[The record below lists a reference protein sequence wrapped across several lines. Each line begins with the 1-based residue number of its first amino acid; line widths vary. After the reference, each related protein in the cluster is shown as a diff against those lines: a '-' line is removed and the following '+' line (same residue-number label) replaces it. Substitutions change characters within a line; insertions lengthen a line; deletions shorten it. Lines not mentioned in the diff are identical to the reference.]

1 MPPVGIGPHRRYA
14 ATRWSDGVDSVAD
27 STPSHRQPTQTGGN
41 GPAGAWCDRQP
52 CPVSPFAGVRIHRR
66 GVQDLLVI
74 ELGAGS
80 LTCEQIAVIARE
92 REGVVLAAAVPERL
106 RLGHQAVIRLATAGP
121 VYGRSTGVGAL
132 LHRDVTDPDADP
144 SAEEHGS
151 GLMRSHAATAGP
163 PLPADHIRAM
173 TAVRIE
179 QIAVGRSGL
188 GPRTVQALVDALNQD
203 TLPTGGRFHAIGT
216 GDIAPLARLALA
228 LPADALDPGDALAL
242 MSSNALSVGRAA
254 LCVVDLDEVLHAA
267 TVVAALT
274 FLARDGA
281 AEALRAEAAG
291 PFPGPQR
298 VAGALRALGAGSRPA
313 ARLQDQFGLRTAPQ
327 TLGTAVDQATA
338 LRQVVTD
345 IARAGLENPMVL
357 TGPPAVALH
366 HGAFHALHLT
376 AALDSAALGLARA
389 AVGSTNRLALL
400 TSPMTSA
407 QVRTPTEAALQQRPF
422 LAGGPPTASGIMVLE
437 YIGAAALGVVR
448 AAAMPAALQTAELSH
463 GVEQDATFAPLAV
476 DQLADAIAAAKVL
489 VAIELVAAVRAVR
502 GRGLAVPEA
511 MTQAWQR
518 CTELPVETAD
528 RDLSGDVELAEELL
542 TDLARFGRRAA
553 ADAQA

>member
-1 MPPVGIGPHRRYA
+1 M
-14 ATRWSDGVDSVAD
+14 
-27 STPSHRQPTQTGGN
+27 QN
-41 GPAGAWCDRQP
+41 
-52 CPVSPFAGVRIHRR
+52 
-66 GVQDLLVI
+66 LLVI

-80 LTCEQIAVIARE
+80 LTCEQIAAIARA
-92 REGVVLAAAVPERL
+92 REGVLLAAGVPERL
-106 RLGHQAVIRLATAGP
+106 TLGHQAVIRLASTGP
-121 VYGRSTGVGAL
+121 VYGRSTGVGSL
-132 LHRDVTDPDADP
+132 LHRDVPDSAADP
-144 SAEEHGS
+144 SQPSADEHGA

-203 TLPTGGRFHAIGT
+203 TMPTVGRFHSIGT

-228 LPADALDPGDALAL
+228 LPSDALDAGDALAL

-254 LCVVDLDEVLHAA
+254 LCVVDLDEVLNAA

-281 AEALRAEAAG
+281 PEALRAEAAG

-298 VAGALRALGAGSRPA
+298 VAGALRSLGAGSRPP

-327 TLGTAVDQATA
+327 TLGTAVDQSAA

-376 AALDSAALGLARA
+376 AALDAAALGLARA

-437 YIGAAALGVVR
+437 YIGAAALGAVR

-463 GVEQDATFAPLAV
+463 GVEQDATFCAVGGRPARRRDRRREGAGRHRVGRRGPGGPRSRAGCAAGNGAGLAALHRAASGDRGPGPV
-476 DQLADAIAAAKVL
+476 RRRRPGRTAADGP
-489 VAIELVAAVRAVR
+489 RAVR
-502 GRGLAVPEA
+502 CAG
-511 MTQAWQR
+511 
-518 CTELPVETAD
+518 
-528 RDLSGDVELAEELL
+528 
-542 TDLARFGRRAA
+542 GRRRALTRAA
-553 ADAQA
+553 VAAPGTGAG